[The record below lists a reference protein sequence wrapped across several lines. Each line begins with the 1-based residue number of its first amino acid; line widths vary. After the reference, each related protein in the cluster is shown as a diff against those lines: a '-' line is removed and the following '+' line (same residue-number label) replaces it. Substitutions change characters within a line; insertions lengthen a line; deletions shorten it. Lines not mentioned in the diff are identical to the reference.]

1 MKFFVKKKK
10 ERKKEKLMAKSYR
23 ITMTRLTF
31 IQLHKIA
38 LKKQYKKTSASHDI
52 HTVTVIKLVTDK
64 VAGPIT
70 QIIDT
75 SIKQ

>member
-38 LKKQYKKTSASHDI
+38 LKKQ
-52 HTVTVIKLVTDK
+52 
-64 VAGPIT
+64 
-70 QIIDT
+70 
-75 SIKQ
+75 